1 MKKDTVYLALSI
13 VVIVVVLVGI
23 VMLMPHFDILSIYGW
38 YKEHLTYATIIL
50 LMAIESSFI
59 PFPSE
64 VVLPPA
70 AYHAHATGEQNV
82 FLLIIVATLGA
93 DMGATINYFL
103 AFYLGRPIVYAFAN
117 SKWGHRCLLNEEK
130 VRRSEK
136 FFDDHGV
143 VATLTGRLVPVI
155 RQLIS
160 IPAGLAKMNFLKFIL
175 YTTIGAGL
183 WNCVLAA
190 IGWYLQT
197 IVPEDKLM
205 EKVDE
210 YSEHIKV
217 LILAA
222 IAVAVAYFIIRKYIV
237 KKNGKQ

>member
-1 MKKDTVYLALSI
+1 MFTEIFSFLLDQLSYLN
-13 VVIVVVLVGI
+13 V
-23 VMLMPHFDILSIYGW
+23 F
-38 YKEHLTYATIIL
+38 L
-50 LMAIESSFI
+50 LMTIESTFI

-82 FLLIIVATLGA
+82 FLRIIVATLGA

-217 LILAA
+217 FILAA
-222 IAVAVAYFIIRKYIV
+222 IAVAVAYFIIKKYIV

>member
-1 MKKDTVYLALSI
+1 MFTEIFSFLLDQLSYLN
-13 VVIVVVLVGI
+13 V
-23 VMLMPHFDILSIYGW
+23 F
-38 YKEHLTYATIIL
+38 L
-50 LMAIESSFI
+50 LMTIESTFI

-217 LILAA
+217 FILAA
-222 IAVAVAYFIIRKYIV
+222 IAVAVAYFIIRKYIL

>member
-1 MKKDTVYLALSI
+1 MFTEIFSFLLDQLSYLN
-13 VVIVVVLVGI
+13 V
-23 VMLMPHFDILSIYGW
+23 F
-38 YKEHLTYATIIL
+38 L
-50 LMAIESSFI
+50 LMTIESTFI

-210 YSEHIKV
+210 YSEHINV

>member
-1 MKKDTVYLALSI
+1 MFTEIFSFLLDQLSYLN
-13 VVIVVVLVGI
+13 V
-23 VMLMPHFDILSIYGW
+23 F
-38 YKEHLTYATIIL
+38 L
-50 LMAIESSFI
+50 LMTIESTFI

-93 DMGATINYFL
+93 DMGATIIYFL

>member
-1 MKKDTVYLALSI
+1 MFTEIFSFLLDQLSYLN
-13 VVIVVVLVGI
+13 V
-23 VMLMPHFDILSIYGW
+23 F
-38 YKEHLTYATIIL
+38 L
-50 LMAIESSFI
+50 LMTIESTFI

-217 LILAA
+217 FILAA
-222 IAVAVAYFIIRKYIV
+222 IAVAVAYFILSKYII

>member
-1 MKKDTVYLALSI
+1 MFTEIFSFLIDQLSYLN
-13 VVIVVVLVGI
+13 V
-23 VMLMPHFDILSIYGW
+23 F
-38 YKEHLTYATIIL
+38 L
-50 LMAIESSFI
+50 LMTIESTFI

-217 LILAA
+217 FILAA
-222 IAVAVAYFIIRKYIV
+222 IAVAVAYFIIRKYIL

>member
-1 MKKDTVYLALSI
+1 MFTEIFSFLLDQLSYLN
-13 VVIVVVLVGI
+13 V
-23 VMLMPHFDILSIYGW
+23 F
-38 YKEHLTYATIIL
+38 L
-50 LMAIESSFI
+50 LMTIESTFI

-175 YTTIGAGL
+175 YNTIGAGL

-210 YSEHIKV
+210 YSEHIQV

>member
-1 MKKDTVYLALSI
+1 MFTEIFSFLLDQLSYLN
-13 VVIVVVLVGI
+13 V
-23 VMLMPHFDILSIYGW
+23 F
-38 YKEHLTYATIIL
+38 L
-50 LMAIESSFI
+50 LMTIESTFI

-217 LILAA
+217 FILAA

-237 KKNGKQ
+237 KKNVKQ

>member
-1 MKKDTVYLALSI
+1 MFTEIFSFLLDQLSYLN
-13 VVIVVVLVGI
+13 V
-23 VMLMPHFDILSIYGW
+23 F
-38 YKEHLTYATIIL
+38 L
-50 LMAIESSFI
+50 LMTIESTFI

-103 AFYLGRPIVYAFAN
+103 DFYLGRPIVYAFAN

-210 YSEHIKV
+210 YSEHIKIF
-217 LILAA
+217 ILAA

>member
-1 MKKDTVYLALSI
+1 MGRGAGREAILFHTLMFTDLFSFLLDQLNYLN
-13 VVIVVVLVGI
+13 V
-23 VMLMPHFDILSIYGW
+23 F
-38 YKEHLTYATIIL
+38 L
-50 LMAIESSFI
+50 LMTVESTFI

-64 VVLPPA
+64 IVLPPA

-82 FLLIIVATLGA
+82 FLLILAATLGA

-103 AFYLGRPIVYAFAN
+103 SLYLGRPIIYAFAN

-130 VRRSEK
+130 IQRSEK
-136 FFDDHGV
+136 YFDDHGV
-143 VATLTGRLVPVI
+143 VATLTGRLVPVV

-160 IPAGLAKMNFLKFIL
+160 IPAGLARMNFFKFIL

-197 IVPEDKLM
+197 IVPEDQLM
-205 EKVDE
+205 DKVNE
-210 YSEHIKV
+210 YSEHIKYGI
-217 LILAA
+217 LFILA
-222 IAVAVAYFIIRKYIV
+222 IVVVYFILKKYII
-237 KKNGKQ
+237 KKNGK

>member
-1 MKKDTVYLALSI
+1 MFTEIFSFLLDQLSYLN
-13 VVIVVVLVGI
+13 V
-23 VMLMPHFDILSIYGW
+23 F
-38 YKEHLTYATIIL
+38 L
-50 LMAIESSFI
+50 LMTIESTFI

-222 IAVAVAYFIIRKYIV
+222 IAVAVAYFILRKYIV

>member
-1 MKKDTVYLALSI
+1 MFTELFSFLLDQLSYLN
-13 VVIVVVLVGI
+13 V
-23 VMLMPHFDILSIYGW
+23 F
-38 YKEHLTYATIIL
+38 L
-50 LMAIESSFI
+50 LMTIESTFI

-217 LILAA
+217 FILAA
-222 IAVAVAYFIIRKYIV
+222 IAVAVAYFIIRKYIL

>member
-1 MKKDTVYLALSI
+1 
-13 VVIVVVLVGI
+13 
-23 VMLMPHFDILSIYGW
+23 
-38 YKEHLTYATIIL
+38 
-50 LMAIESSFI
+50 
-59 PFPSE
+59 
-64 VVLPPA
+64 
-70 AYHAHATGEQNV
+70 
-82 FLLIIVATLGA
+82 
-93 DMGATINYFL
+93 
-103 AFYLGRPIVYAFAN
+103 
-117 SKWGHRCLLNEEK
+117 
-130 VRRSEK
+130 
-136 FFDDHGV
+136 
-143 VATLTGRLVPVI
+143 
-155 RQLIS
+155 
-160 IPAGLAKMNFLKFIL
+160 MNFLKFIL

-210 YSEHIKV
+210 YSEHIKI

>member
-1 MKKDTVYLALSI
+1 MFTEIFSFLLDQLSYLN
-13 VVIVVVLVGI
+13 V
-23 VMLMPHFDILSIYGW
+23 F
-38 YKEHLTYATIIL
+38 L
-50 LMAIESSFI
+50 LMTIESTFI

-117 SKWGHRCLLNEEK
+117 SKWGHRGLLNEEK

-217 LILAA
+217 FILAA

>member
-1 MKKDTVYLALSI
+1 MFTDIFSFLLDQLSYLN
-13 VVIVVVLVGI
+13 V
-23 VMLMPHFDILSIYGW
+23 F
-38 YKEHLTYATIIL
+38 L
-50 LMAIESSFI
+50 LMTIESTFI

-217 LILAA
+217 FILAA

>member
-1 MKKDTVYLALSI
+1 MFTEIFSFLLDQLSYLN
-13 VVIVVVLVGI
+13 V
-23 VMLMPHFDILSIYGW
+23 F
-38 YKEHLTYATIIL
+38 L
-50 LMAIESSFI
+50 LMTIESTFI

-93 DMGATINYFL
+93 DMGATIIYFL

-217 LILAA
+217 FILAA
-222 IAVAVAYFIIRKYIV
+222 IAVAVAYFIIKKYIV

>member
-1 MKKDTVYLALSI
+1 MFTEIFSFLLDQLSYLN
-13 VVIVVVLVGI
+13 V
-23 VMLMPHFDILSIYGW
+23 F
-38 YKEHLTYATIIL
+38 L
-50 LMAIESSFI
+50 LMTIESTFI

-217 LILAA
+217 FILAA
-222 IAVAVAYFIIRKYIV
+222 IAVAVAYYIIRKYIL

>member
-1 MKKDTVYLALSI
+1 MFTEIFSFLLDQLSYLN
-13 VVIVVVLVGI
+13 V
-23 VMLMPHFDILSIYGW
+23 F
-38 YKEHLTYATIIL
+38 L
-50 LMAIESSFI
+50 LMTIESTFI

-217 LILAA
+217 FILAA
-222 IAVAVAYFIIRKYIV
+222 IAVAVAYFILRK
-237 KKNGKQ
+237 

>member
-1 MKKDTVYLALSI
+1 MFTEIFSFLLDQLSYLN
-13 VVIVVVLVGI
+13 V
-23 VMLMPHFDILSIYGW
+23 F
-38 YKEHLTYATIIL
+38 L
-50 LMAIESSFI
+50 LMTIESTFI

-205 EKVDE
+205 EKVNE
-210 YSEHIKV
+210 YSEHIK
-217 LILAA
+217 IFIIAA
-222 IAVAVAYFIIRKYIV
+222 IALAAAYFIIKKYII

>member
-1 MKKDTVYLALSI
+1 MFTEIFSFLLDQLSYLN
-13 VVIVVVLVGI
+13 V
-23 VMLMPHFDILSIYGW
+23 F
-38 YKEHLTYATIIL
+38 L
-50 LMAIESSFI
+50 LMTIESTFI

-143 VATLTGRLVPVI
+143 V
-155 RQLIS
+155 
-160 IPAGLAKMNFLKFIL
+160 
-175 YTTIGAGL
+175 
-183 WNCVLAA
+183 
-190 IGWYLQT
+190 YL
-197 IVPEDKLM
+197 DL
-205 EKVDE
+205 
-210 YSEHIKV
+210 
-217 LILAA
+217 
-222 IAVAVAYFIIRKYIV
+222 
-237 KKNGKQ
+237 

>member
-1 MKKDTVYLALSI
+1 MFTEIFSFLLDQLSYLN
-13 VVIVVVLVGI
+13 V
-23 VMLMPHFDILSIYGW
+23 F
-38 YKEHLTYATIIL
+38 L
-50 LMAIESSFI
+50 LMTIESTFI

-136 FFDDHGV
+136 FIDDHGV

-210 YSEHIKV
+210 YSEHIKI

-222 IAVAVAYFIIRKYIV
+222 IAVAVAYFIIRKYIL
-237 KKNGKQ
+237 KKNGKK

>member
-1 MKKDTVYLALSI
+1 MFTEIFSFLLDQLSYLN
-13 VVIVVVLVGI
+13 V
-23 VMLMPHFDILSIYGW
+23 F
-38 YKEHLTYATIIL
+38 L
-50 LMAIESSFI
+50 LMTIESTFI

-210 YSEHIKV
+210 YSEHIKI

>member
-1 MKKDTVYLALSI
+1 MFTEIFSFLLDQLSYLN
-13 VVIVVVLVGI
+13 V
-23 VMLMPHFDILSIYGW
+23 F
-38 YKEHLTYATIIL
+38 L
-50 LMAIESSFI
+50 LMTIESTFI

-217 LILAA
+217 VILAA
-222 IAVAVAYFIIRKYIV
+222 IAVAVAYFIIKKYIV

>member
-1 MKKDTVYLALSI
+1 MFTEIFSFLLDQLSYLN
-13 VVIVVVLVGI
+13 V
-23 VMLMPHFDILSIYGW
+23 F
-38 YKEHLTYATIIL
+38 L
-50 LMAIESSFI
+50 LMTIESTFI

-217 LILAA
+217 FILAT
-222 IAVAVAYFIIRKYIV
+222 IAVAVAYFILRKYIV

>member
-1 MKKDTVYLALSI
+1 MFTEIFSFLLDQLSYLN
-13 VVIVVVLVGI
+13 V
-23 VMLMPHFDILSIYGW
+23 F
-38 YKEHLTYATIIL
+38 L
-50 LMAIESSFI
+50 LMTIESTFI

-175 YTTIGAGL
+175 YTPIGAGL

-210 YSEHIKV
+210 YSEHIII

>member
-1 MKKDTVYLALSI
+1 MFTEIFSFLLDQLSYLN
-13 VVIVVVLVGI
+13 V
-23 VMLMPHFDILSIYGW
+23 F
-38 YKEHLTYATIIL
+38 L
-50 LMAIESSFI
+50 LMTIESTFI

-160 IPAGLAKMNFLKFIL
+160 IPAGLTKMNFLKFIL

-217 LILAA
+217 FILAA
-222 IAVAVAYFIIRKYIV
+222 IAVAVAYFIIKKYIV

>member
-1 MKKDTVYLALSI
+1 MFTEIFSFLLDQLSYLN
-13 VVIVVVLVGI
+13 V
-23 VMLMPHFDILSIYGW
+23 F
-38 YKEHLTYATIIL
+38 L
-50 LMAIESSFI
+50 LMTIESTFI

-175 YTTIGAGL
+175 YTTIGAEL

-217 LILAA
+217 FILAA
-222 IAVAVAYFIIRKYIV
+222 IAVAVAYFIIKKYIV

>member
-1 MKKDTVYLALSI
+1 MFTEIFSFLLDQLSYLN
-13 VVIVVVLVGI
+13 V
-23 VMLMPHFDILSIYGW
+23 F
-38 YKEHLTYATIIL
+38 L
-50 LMAIESSFI
+50 LMTIESTFI

-175 YTTIGAGL
+175 YNTIGAGL

-217 LILAA
+217 FILAA

>member
-1 MKKDTVYLALSI
+1 MFTEIFSFLLDQLSYLN
-13 VVIVVVLVGI
+13 V
-23 VMLMPHFDILSIYGW
+23 F
-38 YKEHLTYATIIL
+38 L
-50 LMAIESSFI
+50 LMTIESTFI
-59 PFPSE
+59 LFPSE

-210 YSEHIKV
+210 YSEHIKI